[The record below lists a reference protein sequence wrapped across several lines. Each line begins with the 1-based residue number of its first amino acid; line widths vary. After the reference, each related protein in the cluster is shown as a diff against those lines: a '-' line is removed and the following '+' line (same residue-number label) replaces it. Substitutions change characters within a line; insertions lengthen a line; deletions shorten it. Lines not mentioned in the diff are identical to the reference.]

1 MFHGRKSYR
10 DEEFIKLFQ
19 GRLLFCVPAE
29 ERFLALISEVE
40 NFAFCI
46 TAKYQNF
53 LFGSFTNYHGK
64 TSMSCFFFLYLCV
77 KIRGHNRSKIFISH
91 SFHKYVLKAY
101 YVLDITLC
109 SFIPYTRLNTYRFFF
124 PRKS

>member
-19 GRLLFCVPAE
+19 GRLVFCVPAE

-46 TAKYQNF
+46 TAKYRNF

-64 TSMSCFFFLYLCV
+64 TSMSCFF
-77 KIRGHNRSKIFISH
+77 SWIS
-91 SFHKYVLKAY
+91 VLKSEATIE
-101 YVLDITLC
+101 VKFSSLIHST
-109 SFIPYTRLNTYRFFF
+109 NTY
-124 PRKS
+124 